1 MVKHIILWTLKEMS
15 DSEKESVKAGIK
27 EGLEGLKGK
36 IPGLVDIKVNTN
48 GRLPSSTADL
58 MLDSTFE
65 SEEAL
70 KGYSKHPEHVAV
82 ADSKVRPFTASRAC
96 LDFEI
101 KTRSRMKLFGRRKA
115 KEVAVQF
122 DSETQY
128 AVIRSS
134 ICTGE
139 KVAGFKNKTDGHFTE
154 VMLIRSAADEK
165 EFKETY
171 GVDSLKVEY

>member
-1 MVKHIILWTLKEMS
+1 
-15 DSEKESVKAGIK
+15 
-27 EGLEGLKGK
+27 
-36 IPGLVDIKVNTN
+36 
-48 GRLPSSTADL
+48 
-58 MLDSTFE
+58 
-65 SEEAL
+65 
-70 KGYSKHPEHVAV
+70 
-82 ADSKVRPFTASRAC
+82 
-96 LDFEI
+96 
-101 KTRSRMKLFGRRKA
+101 MKLFGRRKA

-139 KVAGFKNKTDGHFTE
+139 KVAGFKNKPDGHFTE
-154 VMLIRSAADEK
+154 VMLIRSATDEK